1 MGVGTQLLLA
11 LGWALV
17 GAVAMAAALA
27 LLLKVFTWLTPLDEW
42 AELRNGNVAVAIV
55 LAAVVLGFAVVV
67 GAALPSRVIAG

>member
-11 LGWALV
+11 LGWGLA

-42 AELRNGNVAVAIV
+42 AELRGGNLAVAIV
-55 LAAVVLGFAVVV
+55 LAAVVVGFAVVV
-67 GAALPSRVIAG
+67 AAALPSRVIAG